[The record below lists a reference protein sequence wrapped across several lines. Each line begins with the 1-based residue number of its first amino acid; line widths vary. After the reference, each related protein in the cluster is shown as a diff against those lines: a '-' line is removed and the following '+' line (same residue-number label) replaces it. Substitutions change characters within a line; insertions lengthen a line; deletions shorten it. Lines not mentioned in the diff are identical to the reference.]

1 MDCVAS
7 WALLCV
13 GMVWFCYHLF
23 VKAMDDFEIRKKE
36 AEEFWENYHR

>member
-7 WALLCV
+7 WALLLI
-13 GMVWFCYHLF
+13 GMIWFCYQLF
-23 VKAMDDFEIRKKE
+23 VKAVDDFEARKKE